1 MFKINSINSSSLQ
14 AVNEDAA
21 QPLNFQELYNTYS
34 KMVFNLALQYVQN
47 VEDAE
52 EIAQDVFVSI
62 HQSLESFRGE
72 ANISTFIYRIAINKS
87 LDFIKAKKRKKRFA
101 FISALF
107 FPDSNEVKHEQH
119 EFNHP
124 GVLMEQDEATRRIF
138 KYINELPEN
147 QKTALILSKIEHKS
161 QKEIAE
167 IMELNVKAVE
177 SLIQRAKVNL
187 QKKLLPGEGN

>member
-1 MFKINSINSSSLQ
+1 
-14 AVNEDAA
+14 
-21 QPLNFQELYNTYS
+21 
-34 KMVFNLALQYVQN
+34 MVFNLALQYVQN
-47 VEDAE
+47 TEDAE

-62 HQSLESFRGE
+62 HQSLDSFRGE

-107 FPDSNEVKHEQH
+107 FEDSNEVKYEQH
-119 EFNHP
+119 DFNHP
-124 GVLMEQDEATRRIF
+124 GILMEQSEATRRIF
-138 KYINELPEN
+138 DCINELPEN
-147 QKTALILSKIEHKS
+147 QKTAIILSKIEHKS

-167 IMELNVKAVE
+167 IMELNLKAVE

-187 QKKLLPGEGN
+187 QKKLLPNEGN